1 MAELHVLK
9 YLCSV
14 RGGRRHQEA
23 IVRKAGSRAVVH
35 DETIL
40 AQHHAITCPANYERR
55 PDIDVQPVEEESGIR
70 SLNIDLAE
78 RRYITEAN
86 GGSDAPHLAVHRLQ
100 PVAFARAGKILST
113 QPEAGLDKDR
123 ILFLGPGMR
132 RRQARWAEVLSAMGT
147 GQGTDRNRSIR
158 RTKGRSAGLRD
169 RPTRDGCYDCKAVD
183 VGRLAL
189 VGRHS
194 EGRVALQ
201 VLHGPKAFTLGERDV
216 ISRHVVLKI

>member
-1 MAELHVLK
+1 
-9 YLCSV
+9 
-14 RGGRRHQEA
+14 
-23 IVRKAGSRAVVH
+23 
-35 DETIL
+35 
-40 AQHHAITCPANYERR
+40 
-55 PDIDVQPVEEESGIR
+55 
-70 SLNIDLAE
+70 
-78 RRYITEAN
+78 
-86 GGSDAPHLAVHRLQ
+86 
-100 PVAFARAGKILST
+100 
-113 QPEAGLDKDR
+113 
-123 ILFLGPGMR
+123 
-132 RRQARWAEVLSAMGT
+132 RQARWAEVLSAMGT

-216 ISRHVVLKI
+216 ISRHVVLKIDEGLSFGSSNVPQRRRPRGLILGLWYIDRLGSEPRCLRRFGSHTHALGKAGGERQRAVCGARNHQAFRKGARHKRRNSAVPYRSAAVMTAQM